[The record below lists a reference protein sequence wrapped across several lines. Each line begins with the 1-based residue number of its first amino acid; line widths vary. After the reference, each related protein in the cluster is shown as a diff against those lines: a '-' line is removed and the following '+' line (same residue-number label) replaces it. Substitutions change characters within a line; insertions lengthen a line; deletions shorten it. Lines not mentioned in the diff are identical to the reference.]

1 LLEGKK
7 VVLVLARGGVY
18 SKGPM
23 QPYDFQEPYLRAILG
38 FIGLT
43 DVDVVRVEGVALG
56 DDAVKS
62 ALASATAQAGELVR
76 KIGALPSAG
85 VARAAA

>member
-1 LLEGKK
+1 
-7 VVLVLARGGVY
+7 
-18 SKGPM
+18 
-23 QPYDFQEPYLRAILG
+23 
-38 FIGLT
+38 
-43 DVDVVRVEGVALG
+43 VVRVEGVALG